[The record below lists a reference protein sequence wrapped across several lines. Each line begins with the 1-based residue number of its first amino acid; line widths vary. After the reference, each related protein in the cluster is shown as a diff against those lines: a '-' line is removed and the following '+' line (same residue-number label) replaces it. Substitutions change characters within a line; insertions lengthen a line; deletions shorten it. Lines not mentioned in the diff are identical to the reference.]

1 MADGMSNT
9 VGSCDDVGHTNDI
22 AILTSCMVIKGFIF
36 EENRVNSILA
46 LLTNAK
52 WANQTVV
59 HIRNEL
65 LVRNLIQYKIWTTKK
80 GSDNFKIKCSQE
92 HLK

>member
-1 MADGMSNT
+1 MTCEIMLTFQVNNRLADGMSNT

-22 AILTSCMVIKGFIF
+22 AILTSCTVFKGFIF

-52 WANQTVV
+52 
-59 HIRNEL
+59 
-65 LVRNLIQYKIWTTKK
+65 
-80 GSDNFKIKCSQE
+80 
-92 HLK
+92 